1 MPSNPLL
8 AHRAV
13 APRFIAALLAA
24 GCVAFPTQGMARARS
39 DAPAAAPVSRD
50 PLVIVVSLRKQRLT
64 VFDKSG
70 TVTQSP
76 VSSGQADFPTPTGVF
91 SIIGKE
97 VEHESNIYEG
107 ASMPYMQRLTW
118 SGTAMHAGNL
128 PGYAASHGCIRL
140 PYSFSKR
147 LFDLTAVNTRVIVT
161 HDDVSPQ
168 PISHPKLF
176 APAAPEGGSAK
187 AQPMVSAVGSKV
199 ASLAGIAPA
208 MATEAAGPLPLS
220 AKANARLAQ
229 TAHLF
234 EAIKVAE
241 GSRNI
246 VWDKVKTANRDLEN
260 AKADVDRSND
270 AIEAARHLADKSRR
284 AKKSAESQL
293 AGIMRKAE
301 DAAETRLIDESNKLD
316 AVLDHVAELKMGI
329 SALESKIEVAETARR
344 ALDDDLKSSNQGLK
358 DAQTAYS
365 IAKREDARLAKP
377 VSVFVSRRTQRLYVR
392 QGFDPVLEVPVTITN
407 PEQPLGTHVFT
418 AMGIKDGDLSWSVV
432 SLQSPTHGEETRRAK
447 AGVDGRGATAAK
459 SLDRI
464 TVPQEALDAI
474 AEVVKPG
481 SSFVISDEATSEYF
495 GSGTDFTVAVR

>member
-1 MPSNPLL
+1 MALAMRLIATMTGLVLLTAATLGLL
-8 AHRAV
+8 AYRGIGT
-13 APRFIAALLAA
+13 PILLDRLGTAGLGAAA
-24 GCVAFPTQGMARARS
+24 GIVVLAVFSGWILARASANGATGAGS
-39 DAPAAAPVSRD
+39 DRLDRMAAD
-50 PLVIVVSLRKQRLT
+50 L
-64 VFDKSG
+64 
-70 TVTQSP
+70 
-76 VSSGQADFPTPTGVF
+76 
-91 SIIGKE
+91 
-97 VEHESNIYEG
+97 SN
-107 ASMPYMQRLTW
+107 R
-118 SGTAMHAGNL
+118 N
-128 PGYAASHGCIRL
+128 AA
-140 PYSFSKR
+140 
-147 LFDLTAVNTRVIVT
+147 
-161 HDDVSPQ
+161 
-168 PISHPKLF
+168 
-176 APAAPEGGSAK
+176 
-187 AQPMVSAVGSKV
+187 
-199 ASLAGIAPA
+199 
-208 MATEAAGPLPLS
+208 
-220 AKANARLAQ
+220 
-229 TAHLF
+229 
-234 EAIKVAE
+234 
-241 GSRNI
+241 
-246 VWDKVKTANRDLEN
+246 
-260 AKADVDRSND
+260 
-270 AIEAARHLADKSRR
+270 
-284 AKKSAESQL
+284 
-293 AGIMRKAE
+293 
-301 DAAETRLIDESNKLD
+301 LIDESNKLD